1 MKKYFWSVIIILV
14 LIGGS
19 VMFNKNQT
27 PQGNIKIGSVYPLT
41 GGAASWG
48 VPAKEGIQL
57 AVSEINNN
65 GGING
70 RKIEVIY
77 EDSKMDPKEGVTA
90 VQKLI
95 NVDGVKY
102 ILGDIVSGVV
112 LATAPLIEQ
121 NKVLNL
127 VQGSSPDISEAGDY
141 IFRNWA
147 SDSYQ
152 AEKMARYAYAEAG
165 YRKMAVIN
173 VNSAYG
179 NGLGDS
185 FKKEFEKL
193 GGEISIKENYAPET
207 KDFKTILLK
216 VTSKGVNAIYL
227 APNPAETVVII
238 KQIKEIGLNL
248 PILAG
253 DVIPEFVK
261 GSSGE
266 LFEGIIYSTPL
277 FTTEDSIVK
286 EFETKY
292 ELFFNK
298 KSAMTLVSAH
308 TYDAVN
314 ILAKAMRETKSSDV
328 ERVKNY
334 IYQIKNYPGVS
345 GVTTFDQN
353 GDVSKPFGIYK
364 VEIRETVLI
373 GE

>member
-1 MKKYFWSVIIILV
+1 MALVGAVVIFFSFTLLGQDQTLKGNIII
-14 LIGGS
+14 GA
-19 VMFNKNQT
+19 
-27 PQGNIKIGSVYPLT
+27 VYPLT

-48 VPAKEGIQL
+48 VPAKEGIEL

-65 GGING
+65 GGISG
-70 RKIEVIY
+70 RKVEVIY

-112 LATAPLIEQ
+112 LATAPIIEQ
-121 NKVLNL
+121 NRVLNI
-127 VQGSSPDISEAGDY
+127 VQGSNPDITDAGDY

-147 SDSYQ
+147 SDSFQ
-152 AEKMARYAYAEAG
+152 AKNMARYAYTEAG
-165 YRKMAVIN
+165 YRKMAVVN
-173 VNSAYG
+173 VNTAYG

-193 GGEISIKENYAPET
+193 GGKISVKENYVDET

-216 VTSKGVNAIYL
+216 VKTKDSVDAIYL
-227 APNPAETVVII
+227 APNPAEAVIVV
-238 KQIKEIGLNL
+238 KQIKEAGLTL

-253 DVIPEFVK
+253 DVMQEFAK
-261 GSSGE
+261 GADSK

-277 FTTEDSIVK
+277 FSVEDSLAK
-286 EFETKY
+286 EFATKY
-292 ELFFNK
+292 EIFFNK
-298 KSAMTLVSAH
+298 KSAMTVVSAH
-308 TYDAVN
+308 TYDAMN
-314 ILAKAMRETKSSDV
+314 ILAKAMRETKSTDV
-328 ERVKNY
+328 EKVKNY

-345 GVTTFDQN
+345 GDTTFDQN

-364 VEIRETVLI
+364 VEKGEAILI
-373 GE
+373 EK